1 MTPASRLTRSLSMSF
16 RSLVT
21 AVAGW
26 PSVSSRMT
34 SSLRPAI
41 CIPCSCQ
48 YSSQPLYMSFPAWAM
63 APEIGDRKPI
73 LIGPWAWA
81 GPVVIA
87 TTRPTT
93 TVSTVPIVRMRG
105 LLRESLPLW
114 PRVGYMTWMRV
125 EFVLTA
131 VVGLGALSIDM
142 FLPSLPTIAAVFG
155 AEAAT
160 AQLTVILFLMA
171 FAVAQLVYGPLS
183 DRFGRRWV
191 LIGGLGLYAV
201 AGLACA
207 LAPTIGALIGAR
219 VLQALGGGSGPVVA
233 RAVIRDLYERER
245 AARVFSYMAMVQ
257 SLNPMLAP
265 ILGGYVHEAFGWR
278 AIFFVLAGAG
288 ALFVVLMIASVPET
302 NVRQD
307 PTALRPGQMGR
318 NVAELLTDRSYVAY
332 VLVNALMFGGQF
344 AFISGSSFVLIEVLG
359 VSPSGFGLCF
369 GSVALGIM
377 TGTFLSGRFGAGL
390 GLDRTILC
398 GTALGAGAGLT
409 LAGLAWSG
417 ILTVAAVIV
426 PMFVFAIG
434 LGLTLPN
441 GMAGAVGPFPR
452 MAGLAAAVAGFLQM
466 TGSAL
471 YSVAVGH
478 FYDGT
483 ARPMTTAIAVA
494 GLAALACF
502 WRLRWRRTRG
512 VLA

>member
-1 MTPASRLTRSLSMSF
+1 MT
-16 RSLVT
+16 
-21 AVAGW
+21 
-26 PSVSSRMT
+26 
-34 SSLRPAI
+34 
-41 CIPCSCQ
+41 Q
-48 YSSQPLYMSFPAWAM
+48 
-63 APEIGDRKPI
+63 
-73 LIGPWAWA
+73 
-81 GPVVIA
+81 
-87 TTRPTT
+87 
-93 TVSTVPIVRMRG
+93 
-105 LLRESLPLW
+105 
-114 PRVGYMTWMRV
+114 MRV

-155 AEAAT
+155 AEAAI
-160 AQLTVILFLMA
+160 AQLTVTLFLMA
-171 FAVAQLVYGPLS
+171 FAASQLVYGPLS

-207 LAPTIGALIGAR
+207 LAPTIGVLIGAR
-219 VLQALGGGSGPVVA
+219 VLQALGGGTGPVVA
-233 RAVIRDLYERER
+233 RAVIRDLYDRER
-245 AARVFSYMAMVQ
+245 AARVFSYMGMVQ

-265 ILGGYVHEAFGWR
+265 IVGGYVHEAFGWR

-288 ALFVVLMIASVPET
+288 ALFVALMIVGRARDQCPPRSH
-302 NVRQD
+302 R
-307 PTALRPGQMGR
+307 AAAGQMGR

-344 AFISGSSFVLIEVLG
+344 AFISGSSFVLIGVLG
-359 VSPSGFGLCF
+359 VSPSVFGLCF

-377 TGTFLSGRFGAGL
+377 TGTFLSGRFGARL
-390 GLDRTILC
+390 GLDRTILS
-398 GTALGAGAGLT
+398 GTALGAAAGLT
-409 LAGLAWSG
+409 LATLAWSG
-417 ILTVAAVIV
+417 ILTVAAVIA
-426 PMFVFAIG
+426 PMFVFAVG

-452 MAGLAAAVAGFLQM
+452 MAGLAAAVAGFLQL

-494 GLAALACF
+494 GVTALVCF
-502 WRLRWRRTRG
+502 WRLRWRRRRG